1 MTQKN
6 KQNNLVEVKG
16 ITKHFGKVTALEHV
30 DFDICPGEIVGLL
43 GDNGA
48 GKSTLIKILS
58 GIYKAT
64 KGKMYFEGKE
74 VSFSSPKEAIKA
86 GVETT
91 HQDLALV
98 DQLPIYRNVFS
109 GREYTKRFL
118 KILPILDKKRMV
130 EESISALG
138 GIGIQIDSVE
148 SLVGNL
154 SGGQKQSV
162 AIGRASH
169 FNAKLVIMDEPTAAM
184 SLNETEKILQL
195 MVDLKNS
202 GAGVIFISHN
212 IYHVFSI
219 VDRITILGHGKSI
232 AHFKKED
239 TTIEEVSDIIRKH

>member
-1 MTQKN
+1 MAQNKN
-6 KQNNLVEVKG
+6 LIVAKG
-16 ITKHFGKVTALEHV
+16 IAKHFGKIVALESV
-30 DFDICPGEIVGLL
+30 DFDIKPGEIVGLL

-58 GIYKAT
+58 GIYKPT
-64 KGKMYFEGKE
+64 KGTIRFDGEKVK
-74 VSFSSPKEAIKA
+74 FSSPKEAISA
-86 GVETT
+86 GIETT

-98 DQLPIYRNVFS
+98 DQLPIYRNIFS

-118 KILPILDKKRMV
+118 NFLPILDKKRMV
-130 EESISALG
+130 EESIDALD

-169 FNAKLVIMDEPTAAM
+169 FSAKLVIMDEPTAAM

-195 MVDLKNS
+195 MVDLKSS
-202 GAGVIFISHN
+202 GAAVIFISHN
-212 IYHVFSI
+212 IYHVFEI